1 LVPLPTD
8 PISSKLPKNLLSD
21 QNLSSQP
28 CVTKEDDQWVSFS
41 NYGLQWCLKEL
52 SKEELQTFKEL
63 LRKKHSRSTTSALPW
78 TEVDN
83 TNTESLASLL
93 HEYYERPTA
102 WTMAIDI
109 FEEMKLLTLS
119 EKARDEMKKHSTD
132 TVPEDAAPVRTDQ
145 GPSKEEAPETSQAR
159 GQDEAAAAETQDQ
172 DDDTDRRDYKAHV
185 KSKFA
190 IKSDSHNGSENAAS
204 DWPEMQMLADI
215 FNPDQ
220 RGFRPR
226 TVVLHGRSGVGKS
239 ALARRVILRW
249 AEGALYQ
256 DLFNYVFFLHAS
268 DIKWREE
275 SSFVELLAREWP
287 HPQFPAT
294 EILSRPGR
302 LLFILDSF
310 DDLDSAPGLCAGKL
324 CTDWTERRPRCALV
338 RSLLKKALL
347 PESSLLVTVRDVGM
361 EQLKSLIVS
370 PLYLV
375 VGGIPVQRRI
385 QLLLEHIPSEHRK
398 MQVLHSVVDNHRLF
412 DQCQVPAVCLLIC
425 SALELQEAVGKS
437 LAPTC
442 QTLTGLYAT
451 FVFHQPTPGAALQRC
466 LSYEERAVLKGLCHV
481 AVQGVW
487 SRKSV
492 FSSDDLR
499 AHGLSAFELSSMFPM
514 SLLLQG
520 VHGERRYAFV
530 HLSLQDFFAALYYVL
545 EALEKETSSCSLF
558 FEAAQSWLELK
569 QTGIDSRL
577 ARVKHFLFGLM
588 SREVMR
594 TLEIRLGCPVPQG
607 VVKRELLH
615 WVSLLGRQATASAPA
630 DVIESFHCLFETQD
644 EDFVLEALDSFQ
656 DVRLPI
662 SQRMDLIASS
672 FCLRHCRH
680 LRRIRVD
687 VKDLFLKD
695 EFAVW
700 PTIPPWMQ
708 TRTLMDEC
716 WENFC
721 SVLATH
727 PSLRQLDLGSSILSD
742 WAMKVLCA
750 KLRHPA
756 CRIQTLILKG
766 AQVAPGLQ
774 HLWVT
779 LLTNRNIKHLNL
791 GNTLLKEEDVKM
803 ACEALKHPNSLLES
817 LRLDSCGLTQICY
830 LMISQVIHKS
840 TSLKTLSIAGN
851 KVTDWGL
858 KPLCDALRLS
868 WCSLQRLIL
877 ENCGL
882 TAVSCQVLALALTDN
897 HSLTHLC
904 LSNNNPE
911 HEGLSPLS
919 RAIPDSGL
927 RWLLL
932 DQCNLDV
939 AGCGYLAFAL
949 KDNRRLTHL
958 SLNKN
963 PLGDSGVKLLYEV
976 MREPSCHLQDLE
988 VADCR
993 LTAACC
999 GSLSH
1004 VIVRSKHLKSLDL
1017 AGNALGD
1024 TGMAALCEGL
1034 KQRTSVL
1041 QRLGL
1046 EACGLTSDCCG
1057 ALLLALSHN
1066 QHLTSLNLVR
1076 NNFSPNTVKK
1086 LCSAFARPTSNLRI
1100 IGLWKEQYP
1109 AQTQRLLEELQ
1120 RLRPGLVVDGD
1131 WYSHGEDDR
1140 YWWKD

>member
-1 LVPLPTD
+1 NFDLVPLPTD
-8 PISSKLPKNLLSD
+8 PSSSKLLKNLLFD

-28 CVTKEDDQWVSFS
+28 CITMEDDQWVSFS

-52 SKEELQTFKEL
+52 SKEELQTFKKL
-63 LRKKHSRSTTSALPW
+63 LRKKHPRSMSALPW
-78 TEVDN
+78 AEVDN
-83 TNTESLASLL
+83 ANTDSLASLL
-93 HEYYERPTA
+93 HEYYERPAA

-119 EKARDEMKKHSTD
+119 EKARDEMKKHSAD
-132 TVPEDAAPVRTDQ
+132 TVPEDAAPVTTDQ
-145 GPSKEEAPETSQAR
+145 GPSKEEAPVS
-159 GQDEAAAAETQDQ
+159 
-172 DDDTDRRDYKAHV
+172 DDDTDKRDYKAHV

-190 IKSDSHNGSENAAS
+190 IKSDAHNGSENAAS
-204 DWPEMQMLADI
+204 DWPEMQMLVDI
-215 FNPDQ
+215 FNSDQ

-249 AEGALYQ
+249 AEGVLYR
-256 DLFNYVFFLHAS
+256 DLFNYVFFLHAR
-268 DIKWREE
+268 DIEWREE
-275 SSFVELLAREWP
+275 SSFAELLAREWP

-294 EILSRPGR
+294 EILSRPEK

-310 DDLDSAPGLCAGKL
+310 DDLDSALGLCARKL

-338 RSLLKKALL
+338 HSLLKKALL

-375 VGGIPVQRRI
+375 VGGISVQRRI
-385 QLLLEHIPSEHRK
+385 QLLLKHIPSQHRK
-398 MQVLHSVVDNHRLF
+398 MQVLHSVMDNPRLF

-425 SALELQEAVGKS
+425 TALELQEAVGKS

-451 FVFHQPTPGAALQRC
+451 FVFHQPAPGAALQRC
-466 LSYEERAVLKGLCHV
+466 LSQEERAVLKGLCHM

-492 FSSDDLR
+492 FSSNDLR
-499 AHGLSAFELSSMFPM
+499 AHGLRASELSSMFPM
-514 SLLLQG
+514 SLLLPLG
-520 VHGERRYAFV
+520 GHREKCYAFI

-545 EALEKETSSCSLF
+545 EALEKETSSCSVF

-569 QTGIDSRL
+569 QTGIDFRL

-607 VVKRELLH
+607 VVKQELLH
-615 WVSLLGRQATASAPA
+615 WVSLLGRQATASTPA
-630 DVIESFHCLFETQD
+630 DVMESFHCLFETQD
-644 EDFVLEALDSFQ
+644 EDFVLSALHSFQ

-662 SQRMDLIASS
+662 NRRMDLIVSS
-672 FCLRHCRH
+672 FCLQHCRR

-695 EFAVW
+695 EFAAW
-700 PTIPPWMQ
+700 PTTPQWMQ
-708 TRTLMDEC
+708 TRTLMDES

-779 LLTNRNIKHLNL
+779 LVMNRNIKHLNL
-791 GNTLLKEEDVKM
+791 GSTVLKEKDIKM

-817 LRLDSCGLTQICY
+817 LRLDSCGLTQTCY
-830 LMISQVIHKS
+830 LMISQVVHKS

-868 WCSLQRLIL
+868 WCFLQRLIL

-897 HSLTHLC
+897 RSLTHLC

-927 RWLLL
+927 QWLLL

-958 SLNKN
+958 SLNRN

-1041 QRLGL
+1041 ERLGL

-1057 ALLLALSHN
+1057 ALLLALAHN

-1076 NNFSPNTVKK
+1076 NNFSPNIVRK

-1109 AQTQRLLEELQ
+1109 AQTQQLLEELQ
-1120 RLRPGLVVDGD
+1120 RLKPGLVVDGD
-1131 WYSHGEDDR
+1131 WYSHVQDDR